1 MQGLDTINGVEVVY
15 NTNLPSATAET
26 LANMNLLKSMG
37 AISTET
43 IMEKA
48 DLIVNK
54 DVELE
59 RLKSEEKEAEKKA
72 EKEMA
77 KQAEMFGDT
86 NGDTKGSMNK
96 DTNKGEKAKK

>member
-1 MQGLDTINGVEVVY
+1 MQGLDTINGVEVVF

-37 AISTET
+37 AISVET

-54 DVELE
+54 DVELDRIKGE
-59 RLKSEEKEAEKKA
+59 QKEAEKKA

-77 KQAEMFGDT
+77 KQAEMFG
-86 NGDTKGSMNK
+86 NGDTKGLGDKSK
-96 DTNKGEKAKK
+96 DKKE